1 MCIPPGGI
9 IPGMEAHPSHH
20 AQLRRIN
27 RVRGQLDGVA
37 RMIDEGRYCV
47 DILTQLRAARSALRA
62 VEDGVLRTHVQHCIQ
77 DELARGRTDGPN
89 ERIDELIDVLTR
101 YGR

>member
-1 MCIPPGGI
+1 
-9 IPGMEAHPSHH
+9 MESHPSHRD
-20 AQLRRIN
+20 QLRRLN
-27 RVRGQLDGVA
+27 RVRGQIDGVV
-37 RMIDEGRYCV
+37 RMIEEGRYCV

-77 DELARGRTDGPN
+77 DELSRGHTDKPN
-89 ERIDELIDVLTR
+89 ERIDELVDVLTR

>member
-1 MCIPPGGI
+1 
-9 IPGMEAHPSHH
+9 METHPSHSD
-20 AQLRRIN
+20 QLQRLKRA
-27 RVRGQLDGVA
+27 RGQLDGVI

-77 DELARGRTDGPN
+77 DELAKGHTDRPN

>member
-1 MCIPPGGI
+1 MD
-9 IPGMEAHPSHH
+9 EHPSHRD
-20 AQLRRIN
+20 QLRRLN
-27 RVRGQLDGVA
+27 RARGQIDGVA
-37 RMIDEGRYCV
+37 KMINEGRYCV

-77 DELARGRTDGPN
+77 DELARGHIDRPN

>member
-1 MCIPPGGI
+1 MIPH
-9 IPGMEAHPSHH
+9 MPSHPPH
-20 AQLRRIN
+20 TDQLQRLN
-27 RVRGQLDGVA
+27 RARGQLEGVV
-37 RMIDEGRYCV
+37 RMIKEDRYCV

-77 DELARGRTDGPN
+77 DELARGHTEKPN
-89 ERIDELIDVLTR
+89 ERIDELIDILTR

>member
-1 MCIPPGGI
+1 
-9 IPGMEAHPSHH
+9 MEQHPSHRN
-20 AQLRRIN
+20 QLRRLN
-27 RVRGQLDGVA
+27 RARGQIDGVV

-77 DELARGRTDGPN
+77 DELAQGLTERPN
-89 ERIDELIDVLTR
+89 ERVDELIDVLTR

>member
-1 MCIPPGGI
+1 
-9 IPGMEAHPSHH
+9 MEEHPSHRD
-20 AQLRRIN
+20 QLQRLKRA
-27 RVRGQLDGVA
+27 RGQIDGVA
-37 RMIDEGRYCV
+37 KMINEGRYCV

-77 DELARGRTDGPN
+77 DELVRGHTEKPN
-89 ERIDELIDVLTR
+89 ERIDELIDILTR

>member
-1 MCIPPGGI
+1 MK
-9 IPGMEAHPSHH
+9 EHPSHRD
-20 AQLRRIN
+20 QLQRLN
-27 RVRGQLDGVA
+27 RARGQIDGVVK
-37 RMIDEGRYCV
+37 MINEGRYCV

-77 DELARGRTDGPN
+77 DEISRGQTEEPN
-89 ERIDELIDVLTR
+89 QRIDELIDVLTR

>member
-1 MCIPPGGI
+1 MDR
-9 IPGMEAHPSHH
+9 HPSHRD
-20 AQLRRIN
+20 QLRRLN
-27 RVRGQLDGVA
+27 RARGQVDGVA
-37 RMIDEGRYCV
+37 KMINEDRYCV

-77 DELARGRTDGPN
+77 DELAQGHTEKPN

>member
-1 MCIPPGGI
+1 MTQ
-9 IPGMEAHPSHH
+9 HPDHRD
-20 AQLRRIN
+20 QLRRLN
-27 RVRGQLDGVA
+27 RARGQLDGIA
-37 RMIDEGRYCV
+37 RMIVEGRYCV

-77 DELARGRTDGPN
+77 DELTRGRTEEPN
-89 ERIDELIDVLTR
+89 ERIDELIDILTR

>member
-1 MCIPPGGI
+1 
-9 IPGMEAHPSHH
+9 METHPSHSD
-20 AQLRRIN
+20 QLQRLKRA
-27 RVRGQLDGVA
+27 RGQLDGVI

-77 DELARGRTDGPN
+77 GELAKGHTDRPN

>member
-1 MCIPPGGI
+1 MT
-9 IPGMEAHPSHH
+9 MSRHPSHH
-20 AQLRRIN
+20 DQLRRLN
-27 RVRGQLDGVA
+27 RARGQLDGVVK
-37 RMIDEGRYCV
+37 MINEGRYCV

-77 DELARGRTDGPN
+77 DELARGHTDKPN
-89 ERIDELIDVLTR
+89 ERIDELVDVLTR

>member
-1 MCIPPGGI
+1 MGG
-9 IPGMEAHPSHH
+9 MDKHPSHH
-20 AQLRRIN
+20 DQLQRLN
-27 RVRGQLDGVA
+27 RARGQLDGIA
-37 RMIDEGRYCV
+37 RMINEGRYCV

-77 DELARGRTDGPN
+77 DALTRGRTEEPN
-89 ERIDELIDVLTR
+89 QRIDELIDVLTR

>member
-1 MCIPPGGI
+1 MSR
-9 IPGMEAHPSHH
+9 HPSHH
-20 AQLRRIN
+20 EQLRRLN
-27 RVRGQLDGVA
+27 RARGQLDGVVK
-37 RMIDEGRYCV
+37 MINEERYCV

-77 DELARGRTDGPN
+77 DELAKGRTSEPN
-89 ERIDELIDVLTR
+89 ERIDELVDVLTR

>member
-1 MCIPPGGI
+1 MVS
-9 IPGMEAHPSHH
+9 MARHPSHH
-20 AQLRRIN
+20 DQLRRLN
-27 RVRGQLDGVA
+27 RARGQLDGVVK
-37 RMIDEGRYCV
+37 MINEERYCI

-77 DELARGRTDGPN
+77 DELARGHTDKPN
-89 ERIDELIDVLTR
+89 ERIDELVDVLTR

>member
-1 MCIPPGGI
+1 MSD
-9 IPGMEAHPSHH
+9 HPSHED
-20 AQLRRIN
+20 QLSRLN
-27 RVRGQLDGVA
+27 RARGQIDGVVN
-37 RMIDEGRYCV
+37 MINEGRYCV

-77 DELARGRTDGPN
+77 DELARGHTDRPN

>member
-1 MCIPPGGI
+1 
-9 IPGMEAHPSHH
+9 MEQYPSHH
-20 AQLRRIN
+20 DQLHRLKRA
-27 RVRGQLDGVA
+27 RGQIDGVVK
-37 RMIDEGRYCV
+37 MINEGRYCV

-77 DELARGRTDGPN
+77 VELARGNTEKPN

>member
-1 MCIPPGGI
+1 MT
-9 IPGMEAHPSHH
+9 EHPSHH
-20 AQLRRIN
+20 DQLRRLN
-27 RVRGQLDGVA
+27 RARGQLEGVVK
-37 RMIDEGRYCV
+37 MINEGRYCV

-77 DELARGRTDGPN
+77 DELAKGRTSGPN
-89 ERIDELIDVLTR
+89 ERIDELVDVLTR